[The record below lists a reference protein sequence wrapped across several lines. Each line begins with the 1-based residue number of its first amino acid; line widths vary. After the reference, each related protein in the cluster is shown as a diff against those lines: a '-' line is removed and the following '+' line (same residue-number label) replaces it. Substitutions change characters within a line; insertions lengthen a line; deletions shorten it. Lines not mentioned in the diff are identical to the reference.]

1 MALCSLLGV
10 QRQLPAADDMVAVAA
25 GVIEAENVEGIR
37 YPASEEMTGWYLVPA
52 AKSTP
57 DEFTV
62 IHAIHLFETRP
73 DIARFLA
80 LPPGW
85 SFDTSGS
92 GHVWFDPSV
101 QDHEAIWRWAAT
113 GRCLCG

>member
-1 MALCSLLGV
+1 MALSGPAIALCSRLGV
-10 QRQLPAADDMVAVAA
+10 QRQLPAADDMVAVAE
-25 GVIEAENVEGIR
+25 GVIEADDVEGIR
-37 YPASEEMTGWYLVPA
+37 YTASEELTGWFLMPA

-57 DEFTV
+57 DEFTL

-85 SFDTSGS
+85 SFDTSDS
-92 GHVWFDPSV
+92 GHVWFDTSI
-101 QDHEAIWRWAAT
+101 QDHEAI
-113 GRCLCG
+113 